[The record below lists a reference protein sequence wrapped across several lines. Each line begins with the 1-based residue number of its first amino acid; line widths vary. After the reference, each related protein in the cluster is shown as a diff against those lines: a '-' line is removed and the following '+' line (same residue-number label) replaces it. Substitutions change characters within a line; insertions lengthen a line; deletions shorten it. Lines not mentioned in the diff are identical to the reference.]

1 MKYFQKNHEKLDVLV
16 RGIMCVYST
25 LNADPN

>member
-1 MKYFQKNHEKLDVLV
+1 MKYFQKNHEKVDVLV
-16 RGIMCVYST
+16 RGVMSVYST